1 MNRIMLITTKGCEG
15 CTIARNSIKDAI
27 SQTKK
32 SISFEEID
40 VNEVNKKFL
49 KTFDIEDFPAI
60 LFFKDKKL
68 KFKRIGSVPS
78 IVILRW
84 IDINFNQIVSFF
96 WIITRDVGVSN
107 TAGTLYYFIV
117 MRSKTFIY
125 CIIVAA
131 TIIVTK
137 FVIEKS
143 SAPVEEM
150 YHRQLVNTLDS
161 ILDARFDPGCCEE
174 VIDSNDVT
182 IIKTRFSDSLSPMD

>member
-32 SISFEEID
+32 SIAFEEID

-84 IDINFNQIVSFF
+84 IDINFI
-96 WIITRDVGVSN
+96 
-107 TAGTLYYFIV
+107 
-117 MRSKTFIY
+117 
-125 CIIVAA
+125 
-131 TIIVTK
+131 
-137 FVIEKS
+137 
-143 SAPVEEM
+143 
-150 YHRQLVNTLDS
+150 
-161 ILDARFDPGCCEE
+161 
-174 VIDSNDVT
+174 
-182 IIKTRFSDSLSPMD
+182 

>member
-60 LFFKDKKL
+60 LLFKDEKL
-68 KFKRIGSVPS
+68 KVKKIGSVPS

-84 IDINFNQIVSFF
+84 IDINFN
-96 WIITRDVGVSN
+96 
-107 TAGTLYYFIV
+107 
-117 MRSKTFIY
+117 
-125 CIIVAA
+125 
-131 TIIVTK
+131 
-137 FVIEKS
+137 
-143 SAPVEEM
+143 
-150 YHRQLVNTLDS
+150 
-161 ILDARFDPGCCEE
+161 
-174 VIDSNDVT
+174 
-182 IIKTRFSDSLSPMD
+182 